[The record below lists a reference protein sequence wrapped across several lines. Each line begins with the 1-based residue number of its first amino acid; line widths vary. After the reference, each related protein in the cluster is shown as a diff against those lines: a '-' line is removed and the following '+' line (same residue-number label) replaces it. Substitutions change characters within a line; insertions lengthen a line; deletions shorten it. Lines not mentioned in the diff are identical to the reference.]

1 MTYDRRHIMLKAW
14 STHTRKG
21 LPFHEALRRAWL
33 SEKSRALNDA
43 LIARAKKEAGITEDV
58 NTWYR
63 WKELGFEVV
72 HGSKA
77 LFQTDLVQNSHDNVK
92 LYRASFFGTSQ
103 VRPTS

>member
-1 MTYDRRHIMLKAW
+1 MYNRQRIMLKAW

-21 LPFHEALRRAWL
+21 LPFPEALRRAWL
-33 SEKSRALNDA
+33 SEKARALNDA
-43 LIARAKKEAGITEDV
+43 LIDRAKKEAGISEDV

-63 WKELGFEVV
+63 WRELGFEVI

-77 LFQTDLVQNSHDNVK
+77 LFQTDLVQNSRDQVR

-103 VRPTS
+103 VRPAS

>member
-1 MTYDRRHIMLKAW
+1 MYDLQHIMLKAW
-14 STHTRKG
+14 STHTRKR
-21 LPFHEALRRAWL
+21 LPFPEALRRAWL
-33 SEKSRALNDA
+33 SEKTRPLNEA
-43 LIARAKKEAGITEDV
+43 LIARAKQEAGVTEDV

-92 LYRASFFGTSQ
+92 LYRASFFGSSQ
-103 VRPTS
+103 VRPAS